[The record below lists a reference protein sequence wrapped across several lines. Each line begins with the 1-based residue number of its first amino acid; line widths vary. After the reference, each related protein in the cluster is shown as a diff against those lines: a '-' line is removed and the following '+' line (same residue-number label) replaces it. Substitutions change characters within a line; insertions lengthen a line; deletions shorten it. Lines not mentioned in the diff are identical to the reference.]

1 VPALPAPELGTADR
15 AAFIRRAGAGAA
27 GLSLAQ
33 LLGPA
38 AALAGD
44 GGGDYPAH
52 PRWRFV
58 FVSYD
63 TLDPLLVPAQFGAE
77 DAAALVRC
85 SMQWT
90 GSARGSVT
98 ETVAAL
104 RKAISGKADGIAV
117 SITDPKA
124 FAPAVQAAAAARIP
138 LVAFDVGAGGPA
150 AFVGESPRIAGTK
163 VGVEIARLSARGVLL
178 FVPKGAPWWIAARLE
193 GIRRVVPAATVV
205 YVDGDPKRKQT
216 QVEEAYRGRAGVR
229 GLFAVDGD
237 GTLAV
242 GHAIRSLGVQGK
254 VHGGGWDLLPD
265 DLALVGDGTLDFVVD
280 RQPYVTGFSPVIQL
294 FLAKISQGT
303 VLPWDTETPVLLRK
317 ADVAAFLA
325 TRSRFEGSSSRHEYP
340 LRRA

>member
-1 VPALPAPELGTADR
+1 MSDR
-15 AAFIRRAGAGAA
+15 AEFIRRAGAGAA

-52 PRWRFV
+52 PRWRFA
-58 FVSYD
+58 FVSHD
-63 TLDPLLVPAQFGAE
+63 TLDPLLVATQFGAQ

-90 GSARGSVT
+90 GSPRGSVK

-104 RKAISGKADGIAV
+104 RKAIAGKADGIAV
-117 SITDPKA
+117 SVIDPKA
-124 FAPAVQAAAAARIP
+124 FAPAIQAAATARIP
-138 LVAFDVGAGGPA
+138 LVAFDVGSGGPV
-150 AFVGESPRIAGTK
+150 AFVGESPRIAGAK
-163 VGVEIARLSARGVLL
+163 VGAEIARLSPRGVLL
-178 FVPKGAPWWIAARLE
+178 FVPADAPSWVAARID

-205 YVDGDPKRKQT
+205 RIDGDPKQRQS
-216 QVEEAYRGRAGVR
+216 QVEEAYRGRPGVR
-229 GLFAVDGD
+229 GMFAVDGD

-242 GHAIRSLGVQGK
+242 GRAIRSLGLQGK
-254 VHGGGWDLLPD
+254 VQGGGWDLLPD
-265 DLALVGDGTLDFVVD
+265 DLELVGDGTLDFVVD
-280 RQPYVTGFSPVIQL
+280 RQPYVTGFSSVVQL

-303 VLPWDTETPVLLRK
+303 VLPWDSETAVLLRK